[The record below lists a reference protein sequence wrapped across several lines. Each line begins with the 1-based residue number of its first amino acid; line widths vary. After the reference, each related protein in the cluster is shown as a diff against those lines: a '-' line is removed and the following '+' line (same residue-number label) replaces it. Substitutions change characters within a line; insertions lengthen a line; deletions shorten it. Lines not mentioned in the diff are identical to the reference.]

1 VIFLNLP
8 GNKKEKDDEL
18 PLKESI
24 RSHCIVDH
32 MWYNIITLA
41 EREKPT
47 PGFLLDSPLR
57 AEKRVPPAF
66 FFHMIKKEIGCRVRP
81 SFCCYLFGK
90 V

>member
-1 VIFLNLP
+1 MVT
-8 GNKKEKDDEL
+8 DDEL